1 MIFYSGFTKSF
12 ISKPQDNLAVGK
24 METKCFKYLGINI
37 KHEENRHK
45 SIGEITQPFLSYI
58 RKWSF
63 TI

>member
-45 SIGEITQPFLSYI
+45 SIGEITQPFFS
-58 RKWSF
+58 
-63 TI
+63 